1 MLYDL
6 LRRVILIFLA
16 FCLLV
21 VLYFYFMIIYT
32 LDGKTY
38 SRTNFLDYYLLTPSI
53 LMDAPNI
60 SNEQEYFTQADDN
73 YGYCRDEVT
82 WKHVRDVY
90 LAKEEIEVYMKE
102 NKIKKDTKNHSGTTY
117 VLEVVGDEITLV
129 IFDYN

>member
-1 MLYDL
+1 MSYDL
-6 LRRVILIFLA
+6 LRRVILVFLA
-16 FCLLV
+16 FFLLV
-21 VLYFYFMIIYT
+21 VFYFYFMIIYT
-32 LDGKTY
+32 LDGKIY
-38 SRTNFLDYYLLTPSI
+38 SRENFFDYYLLTPSI

-73 YGYCRDEVT
+73 YGYSCDEVT

-102 NKIKKDTKNHSGTTY
+102 NNIRKDTKNHSGTTY
-117 VLEVVGDEITLV
+117 VLEIVGDEITLV